1 MANAPRNFVVIGLG
15 TFGKSVAREL
25 TRVGDRVLGIDI
37 DSARVADMADE
48 IDSTLQAD
56 TSDPKAV
63 AQCGL
68 EAFDAVVV
76 AIGRVMDASLLT
88 ALNLLREGHTH
99 IWVKAQSNTHETLLR
114 AIGINNV
121 IQPEGFYGSRL
132 AQVLHN
138 PLVRDFLS
146 LSDDRLIAQMNVP
159 GHLVGTSLQ
168 SLKLRKKFSVK
179 CVGIAREGDMYVSGC
194 EALNL
199 QAGDDLL
206 IYGTRSD
213 LRRFAD
219 SL

>member
-1 MANAPRNFVVIGLG
+1 MPNTARNIVVIGLG

-37 DSARVADMADE
+37 NSARVAELADE
-48 IDSTLQAD
+48 IDSTLEAD
-56 TSDPKAV
+56 TSDPKALK
-63 AQCGL
+63 QCGL
-68 EAFDAVVV
+68 DAFDAVVV

-88 ALNLLREGHTH
+88 ALNLQREGLSH
-99 IWVKAQSNTHETLLR
+99 IWVKAQSDTHETLLR
-114 AIGINNV
+114 AIGIQNV
-121 IQPEGFYGSRL
+121 IQPEGFYGLRL

-146 LSDDRLIAQMNVP
+146 FPNDRLIAQMNVP
-159 GHLVGTSLQ
+159 GHLVGDSLQ
-168 SLKLRKKFSVK
+168 NLKLRKKFSVK
-179 CVGIAREGDMYVSGC
+179 CVGIAREGDMHVNGC
-194 EALNL
+194 DDLIL

-206 IYGTRSD
+206 IYGTRLD

>member
-1 MANAPRNFVVIGLG
+1 MANAPRNIAVIGLG

-37 DSARVADMADE
+37 NPARVADMADE
-48 IDSTLQAD
+48 LDATLQAD

-68 EAFDAVVV
+68 DAFTAVVV

-88 ALNLLREGHTH
+88 ALNLQREGHTH
-99 IWVKAQSNTHETLLR
+99 IWVKAQSDTHETLLR
-114 AIGINNV
+114 AIGIQNV
-121 IQPEGFYGSRL
+121 IQPEGFYGRRL

-146 LSDDRLIAQMNVP
+146 LPDDRLIAQMNVP
-159 GHLVGTSLQ
+159 GHLVGDSLE

-179 CVGIAREGDMYVSGC
+179 CVGIARDGDMHINGC
-194 EALNL
+194 EQIDLR
-199 QAGDDLL
+199 AGDDVL
-206 IYGTRSD
+206 IYGTRLD